1 MVEDLCKKVK
11 ELNRNNFAVKQHIA
25 YVDKFSQI
33 ENYNNLTYEDIVNT
47 KKELSPLILPDND
60 EPNALRFD
68 ALVYKM
74 ELAKMS
80 QESYGRLKIDLC
92 NKVSKLS
99 DLMTIPQVKEKK
111 DLIKEILQP
120 EYVESTDVKDL
131 EYIRQ
136 SIRDLIQYLP
146 KKGTVY
152 YTNFADTVLDSTIHD
167 AELETD
173 TLKNYKAKKEEYQK
187 EIGNKAPGEFVRSI
201 VGLDMHAAKKA
212 FNKYLDTVP
221 LNKQQI
227 YFINE
232 IIEYIVKNGT
242 LTDMHVLQESPFTN
256 QGSISELFESDIT
269 IWLKVKTAI
278 DEINSNAGVVVA

>member
-1 MVEDLCKKVK
+1 MVKIRDNEPLSSQDLK
-11 ELNRNNFAVKQHIA
+11 ELE
-25 YVDKFSQI
+25 S
-33 ENYNNLTYEDIVNT
+33 
-47 KKELSPLILPDND
+47 ILW
-60 EPNALRFD
+60 
-68 ALVYKM
+68 
-74 ELAKMS
+74 
-80 QESYGRLKIDLC
+80 Q
-92 NKVSKLS
+92 KLGS
-99 DLMTIPQVKEKK
+99 
-111 DLIKEILQP
+111 
-120 EYVESTDVKDL
+120 
-131 EYIRQ
+131 
-136 SIRDLIQYLP
+136 
-146 KKGTVY
+146 
-152 YTNFADTVLDSTIHD
+152 
-167 AELETD
+167 
-173 TLKNYKAKKEEYQK
+173 KEEYQK